1 VTPIAE
7 QPAGRESDPAA
18 VTKAGPT
25 RWMRWVGPQVDEM
38 SGGGKNSRVPTLTGI
53 HHVSVPTSDP
63 LASSDWYVRV
73 LGFATLLIEEHENDV
88 VAVLLQHPCGARLL
102 LRRAA
107 VPLAALR
114 GHPLF
119 ALSVASY
126 TELLHWEEHLTT
138 VDAEHS
144 AVHPAHPGWAVT
156 VTGPDLLLIQLRTDD
171 GPSGEDE

>member
-1 VTPIAE
+1 VIPIAD
-7 QPAGRESDPAA
+7 QTAGRESDPAA

-25 RWMRWVGPQVDEM
+25 LDAWVGPQVDEA
-38 SGGGKNSRVPTLTGI
+38 SGGGKNSRMPSLTGI
-53 HHVSVPTSDP
+53 HHVSVPTSDL
-63 LASSDWYVRV
+63 LASSDWYERV

-88 VAVLLQHPCGARLL
+88 VAMLLQHPCGARLL
-102 LRRAA
+102 LRRADVA
-107 VPLAALR
+107 LAALR

-138 VDAEHS
+138 VDAKHS

-156 VTGPDLLLIQLRTDD
+156 ITGPDLILIQLRTDD